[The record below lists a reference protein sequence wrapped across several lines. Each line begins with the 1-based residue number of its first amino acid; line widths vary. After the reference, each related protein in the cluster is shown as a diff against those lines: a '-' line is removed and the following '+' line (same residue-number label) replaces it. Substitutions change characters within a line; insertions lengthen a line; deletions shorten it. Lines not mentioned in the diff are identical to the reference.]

1 MEKNNSDT
9 NLSDKKIH
17 ILHNNIDWITFEDI
31 LIDKHINT
39 IDNNS
44 EKNIVLFGSCHVA
57 TIGYMLNK
65 LLNYKYNIHIIIS
78 WFFENKGIEKFNMND
93 INNRI
98 NNLVSNCDVFI
109 YHIHINDYNV
119 NATKL
124 PSLVNEKCLKL
135 ILPNYRLDYT
145 NNDVNNFN
153 QSLQILKY
161 HISNSSFSDFNL
173 ITDNYKDIIFFNTTN
188 HPTHY
193 LLFLQSEYIVNKI
206 FKNEETISI
215 GNYYDKKNR
224 EYFKEFKYVTLP
236 GKEYINDQIN
246 KITGIKMDADYFDIS
261 T

>member
-1 MEKNNSDT
+1 M
-9 NLSDKKIH
+9 
-17 ILHNNIDWITFEDI
+17 DWLKFEDD
-31 LIDKHINT
+31 LMDKHIHT
-39 IDNNS
+39 IDNNRK
-44 EKNIVLFGSCHVA
+44 KNIVLFGSCHVA

-65 LLNYKYNIHIIIS
+65 LLNYEYNIHIIIS

-98 NNLVSNCDVFI
+98 SNLVSNCDIFI
-109 YHIHINDYNV
+109 YHIHINDYSV
-119 NATKL
+119 NATVL

-135 ILPNYRLDYT
+135 ILPNYRLDFT

-161 HISNSSFSDFNL
+161 HILSSSFSDFNL
-173 ITDNYKDIIFFNTTN
+173 VIDNYKDIIFFNTTN

-206 FKNEETISI
+206 LKNEQTISI
-215 GNYYDKKNR
+215 ENYYDKKNR

-236 GKEYINDQIN
+236 GKEYIDDKIY
-246 KITGIKMDADYFDIS
+246 KITGIKMDADYFDLS